1 MRYSFFHMD
10 FDTALKVQLIF
21 HCESVQKRSMI
32 LNHNIFNYITEK
44 GFYVAKVFLFLLV
57 FIIQWTW
64 VFTLFIISNKLWE
77 RLFFVIEKICLKNC
91 FFAQRCWK
99 WNGAFAKFYE
109 FAASMKR
116 LVFMVHWNFLR
127 KVAGTTSTVS

>member
-1 MRYSFFHMD
+1 MKNVKHLKLNFNRNPSRLQWKCVTLFFHMD

-57 FIIQWTW
+57 FIIQWT
-64 VFTLFIISNKLWE
+64 
-77 RLFFVIEKICLKNC
+77 
-91 FFAQRCWK
+91 
-99 WNGAFAKFYE
+99 
-109 FAASMKR
+109 
-116 LVFMVHWNFLR
+116 
-127 KVAGTTSTVS
+127 